1 MASYEPL
8 LGRKSFGQK
17 GRMEEFTLSAPLDVV
32 LTNTTAGNKYEDVS
46 WLFGAHKRR
55 IYACEGI

>member
-1 MASYEPL
+1 
-8 LGRKSFGQK
+8 LGGKVLGK
-17 GRMEEFTLSAPLDVV
+17 KAVMEEFTLSAPLDVV

-55 IYACEGI
+55 I